1 MRIGKTI
8 LEAINS
14 RRDDFYYKAND
25 AEQELFKLKEL
36 TDNEETIKKLD
47 SLILELNSIRMEE
60 YGRDA
65 IVEKYVDLPYDDFNA
80 YNTIGQLKDG
90 RLFIVFDDN
99 TVQIVN
105 GKMDLSEFKDIMY
118 KDGDYIND
126 FAEKNMT
133 DAEDEIA
140 SSILKEIG
148 RD

>member
-65 IVEKYVDLPYDDFNA
+65 IVEKYVDLPYDDFGA

-126 FAEKNMT
+126 FAENNMT
-133 DAEDEIA
+133 DAEDEVA

>member
-1 MRIGKTI
+1 MSIRHNI
-8 LEAINS
+8 LEAISDN
-14 RRDDFYYKAND
+14 RDDFYYKCND
-25 AEQELFKLKEL
+25 IEQELFALKDM
-36 TDNEETIKKLD
+36 TDNADTIKKLEAM
-47 SLILELNSIRMEE
+47 IVEFNNIRMEE
-60 YGRDA
+60 YGRNA
-65 IVEKYVDLPYDDFNA
+65 IVEKYIDLPYEDFRA

-118 KDGDYIND
+118 KDEDYIND
-126 FAEKNMT
+126 FAEKNMV

>member
-1 MRIGKTI
+1 MSIRHNI

-14 RRDDFYYKAND
+14 HRDDFYYKAND
-25 AEQELFKLKEL
+25 AEQELFALKEL
-36 TDNEETIKKLD
+36 TDNEDTIKKIER
-47 SLILELNSIRMEE
+47 LIIDLNNIRMEE

-65 IVEKYVDLPYDDFNA
+65 IVEKYVDLPYEDFGA

-99 TVQIVN
+99 TVQVVN

-126 FAEKNMT
+126 FAEKSMT
-133 DAEDEIA
+133 DADDEIA

>member
-60 YGRDA
+60 YSRGS
-65 IVEKYVDLPYDDFNA
+65 IVEKYLDLPYEDFGA

-99 TVQIVN
+99 TVQVVN

-126 FAEKNMT
+126 FAENNMT
-133 DAEDEIA
+133 DAEDEVA
-140 SSILKEIG
+140 SSILKEID